1 MPIIT
6 ITFDDGY
13 RDTFSH
19 TAEHLINR
27 GIKATFAIPSD
38 HISGILEG
46 RPVMDKN
53 DILHLRSNG
62 HEIAAHTGSHV
73 NLLSLFN
80 TEGKQAV
87 VQQLSSPKEVFRKDL
102 GITPVSFV
110 FPFIERNN
118 NAELRR
124 MASLHYSSSRITSGT
139 FSVNTLPVDDPFS
152 ITGTA
157 ITTDTDLATMNGY
170 IDSILYKNVWL
181 IEVFHLVSDKNTK
194 SAHRDAPY
202 GFFTHIDI
210 FKSHLDHIL
219 NSGITILTQKD
230 AIASFTT
237 R

>member
-1 MPIIT
+1 MSILT

-13 RDTFSH
+13 KDTYSN

-27 GIKATFAIPSD
+27 GVKATFAIPSD
-38 HISGILEG
+38 HISGILEN

-53 DILHLRSNG
+53 DILYLQSNG

-80 TEGKQAV
+80 TGGKQAV
-87 VQQLSSPKEVFRKDL
+87 LDQLSSPKVVFQNSL

-118 NAELRR
+118 NAELRGL
-124 MASLHYSSSRITSGT
+124 ASEHYRSSRITSDT
-139 FSVNTLPVDDPFS
+139 FSVNPLPVNDPFS

-157 ITTDTDLATMNGY
+157 ITTSTDLPTLNGY
-170 IDSILYKNVWL
+170 IDSILDKNVWL
-181 IEVFHLVSDKNTK
+181 IEVFHLVSAKNTK

-210 FKSHLDHIL
+210 FMAHLDHIQ
-219 NSGITILTQKD
+219 NSGITLLTQKD
-230 AIASFTT
+230 AIASFTA